1 MGTRDWTPAVTEIP
15 LRTVTLTLCVPCLA
29 GEGGECHSPGCALW
43 MSTAPDVPITQHLA
57 ETEAET
63 AHRDW
68 DEFFTRT
75 VGVSP
80 SSILKVSDE
89 R

>member
-1 MGTRDWTPAVTEIP
+1 
-15 LRTVTLTLCVPCLA
+15 
-29 GEGGECHSPGCALW
+29 
-43 MSTAPDVPITQHLA
+43 MSTAPDVPITQHLT